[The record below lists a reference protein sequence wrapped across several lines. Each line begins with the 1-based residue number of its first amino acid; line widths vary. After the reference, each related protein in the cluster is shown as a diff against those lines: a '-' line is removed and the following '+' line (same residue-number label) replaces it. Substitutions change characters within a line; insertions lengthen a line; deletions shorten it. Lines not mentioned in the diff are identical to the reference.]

1 MFAREP
7 GFILIDRFTNATVA
21 AGLRSGRMVA
31 VKSPTSSISSTTVC
45 RRFSDQRGQRQR
57 RSSFRGPFCMPSRRC
72 STAPRGSVGEGRRHG
87 SSNAAGPAYCR

>member
-57 RSSFRGPFCMPSRRC
+57 RSSFRGPFCMPSLLDGASGKRR
-72 STAPRGSVGEGRRHG
+72 RR
-87 SSNAAGPAYCR
+87 SAAWIVKRCGTRLL